1 MLRRTF
7 MAAAAAASLM
17 AGAASAQE
25 TPTMN
30 AFDMIAA
37 EEGFMNFVKALQA
50 TGYDEKL
57 RTEGPFTVFVP
68 NDEAFDD
75 PDVEAAFNELMLPAN
90 LDKLTSL
97 VGYHIIPGAYTLEE
111 LRNKEVQ
118 FETMNGEM
126 LRVEGVDEARVGDAA
141 VLAADGIATN
151 GVIYVIDA
159 VQMPMSMPMMKKN

>member
-7 MAAAAAASLM
+7 MAAAAAASLL
-17 AGAASAQE
+17 AGTASAQE

-30 AFDMIAA
+30 AFDMIA
-37 EEGFMNFVKALQA
+37 EKEGFMNFVKALQA